1 MFSNI
6 RQKINSYIKNHQ
18 NIHMKFS
25 RLIIKSSFLKY
36 MCGICYLTAQNIFKL
51 EILFSGEIFDFYDKT
66 LRFKTVVKL
75 ENQPREK
82 IREWFKALDRSKVF
96 EGFEMFVCVIIG
108 FGDYYGFYGSDE
120 EFIPFLEIYKHTKDK
135 FGNKPKVIFV
145 DIIHVHVNRGI
156 TLILI
161 LFRVFFFFTL
171 SQHIS
176 EEGVGQT

>member
-1 MFSNI
+1 M
-6 RQKINSYIKNHQ
+6 
-18 NIHMKFS
+18 
-25 RLIIKSSFLKY
+25 
-36 MCGICYLTAQNIFKL
+36 
-51 EILFSGEIFDFYDKT
+51 FSGEIFDFYDKT

-120 EFIPFLEIYKHTKDK
+120 EFIPFIEIYKHTKDK

-156 TLILI
+156 T
-161 LFRVFFFFTL
+161 FSFYSGFFFYIILAYMYFA
-171 SQHIS
+171 
-176 EEGVGQT
+176 GVGGGQTLINY

>member
-1 MFSNI
+1 M
-6 RQKINSYIKNHQ
+6 
-18 NIHMKFS
+18 
-25 RLIIKSSFLKY
+25 
-36 MCGICYLTAQNIFKL
+36 
-51 EILFSGEIFDFYDKT
+51 FSGEIFDFYDKT

-120 EFIPFLEIYKHTKDK
+120 EFIPFIEIYKHTKDK

-156 TLILI
+156 T
-161 LFRVFFFFTL
+161 FSFYSGFFFYIILAYFAGGGG
-171 SQHIS
+171 SNFN
-176 EEGVGQT
+176 

>member
-1 MFSNI
+1 MRNLLFNCLEMI
-6 RQKINSYIKNHQ
+6 
-18 NIHMKFS
+18 
-25 RLIIKSSFLKY
+25 
-36 MCGICYLTAQNIFKL
+36 KL

-120 EFIPFLEIYKHTKDK
+120 EFIPFIEIYKHTKDK

-161 LFRVFFFFTL
+161 LFRVFFYIILAYFGGG
-171 SQHIS
+171 
-176 EEGVGQT
+176 GVKP

>member
-1 MFSNI
+1 M
-6 RQKINSYIKNHQ
+6 
-18 NIHMKFS
+18 
-25 RLIIKSSFLKY
+25 
-36 MCGICYLTAQNIFKL
+36 
-51 EILFSGEIFDFYDKT
+51 FSGEIFDFYDKT

-120 EFIPFLEIYKHTKDK
+120 EFIPFIEIYKHTKDK

-156 TLILI
+156 TFSFYSGFFLHYLSI
-161 LFRVFFFFTL
+161 FRRR
-171 SQHIS
+171 
-176 EEGVGQT
+176 GGGQTLINYYKFLKQILSFSSF

>member
-1 MFSNI
+1 M
-6 RQKINSYIKNHQ
+6 
-18 NIHMKFS
+18 
-25 RLIIKSSFLKY
+25 
-36 MCGICYLTAQNIFKL
+36 
-51 EILFSGEIFDFYDKT
+51 FSGEIFDFYDKT

-120 EFIPFLEIYKHTKDK
+120 EFIPFIEIYKHTKDK

-161 LFRVFFFFTL
+161 LFRVFFLRYL
-171 SQHIS
+171 SIFRR
-176 EEGVGQT
+176 GGGQTLINYYKFLKKFLSFSSF

>member
-1 MFSNI
+1 M
-6 RQKINSYIKNHQ
+6 
-18 NIHMKFS
+18 
-25 RLIIKSSFLKY
+25 
-36 MCGICYLTAQNIFKL
+36 
-51 EILFSGEIFDFYDKT
+51 FSGEIFDFYDKT

-120 EFIPFLEIYKHTKDK
+120 EFIPFIEIYKHTKDK

-156 TLILI
+156 TMSFFQLIFPKYDATHYLST
-161 LFRVFFFFTL
+161 FRGFFLTKSTIIMNF
-171 SQHIS
+171 
-176 EEGVGQT
+176 

>member
-1 MFSNI
+1 M
-6 RQKINSYIKNHQ
+6 
-18 NIHMKFS
+18 
-25 RLIIKSSFLKY
+25 
-36 MCGICYLTAQNIFKL
+36 
-51 EILFSGEIFDFYDKT
+51 FSGEIFDFYDKT

-120 EFIPFLEIYKHTKDK
+120 EFIPFIEIYKHTKDK

-145 DIIHVHVNRGI
+145 DIIHVIVNRGI
-156 TLILI
+156 TMSFIHLI
-161 LFRVFFFFTL
+161 FPKYDATL
-171 SQHIS
+171 S
-176 EEGVGQT
+176 